1 MTWDLKLVDDAI
13 SYDVRCGTRR
23 NTSHTLVTITIQ
35 WTMLMD
41 SDEGHGAGKTKVK
54 ARCGIRYSMKVVSFV
69 LHYFPTSLGK
79 LTTTRCFCQ
88 VQTVSGQPT
97 SLSIV

>member
-1 MTWDLKLVDDAI
+1 MTWDSKLVDGAI
-13 SYDVRCGTRR
+13 SYHVRCGTRR
-23 NTSHTLVTITIQ
+23 NYTSHTPVARPTQ

-79 LTTTRCFCQ
+79 LTTTRCFGQ
-88 VQTVSGQPT
+88 VPTVSGQPNP
-97 SLSIV
+97 SL